1 MVESSKKYKMEDQC
15 ISLEQRKQIQL
26 EMLIEIDKFCR
37 ANNIK
42 YMLAFGTLLG
52 AIRHKGYIPW
62 DDDVDI
68 SMPLDDMIKF
78 KNEFKSDNLKYCDVD
93 TENNYE
99 WTFSRIVH
107 KQTYNKTG
115 ITYKAYGVNID
126 LYPTIEVS
134 SSPEENEHA
143 IARLMKPYRQYCAA
157 IKCRR
162 RAIRVLPITTIPGF
176 EKCVRKYR
184 DLNHSTLYC
193 KNGGAF
199 HCDAGPLE
207 LFKLHTFA
215 FNPFEDMIEVD
226 FEGYKF
232 MAPSRYDEYLTTR
245 YGNYM
250 KLPPEDQRH
259 PYHGGKYYWKVNSK
273 K

>member
-1 MVESSKKYKMEDQC
+1 MKSKC
-15 ISLEQRKQIQL
+15 ISIEQRKQIQL

-68 SMPLDDMIKF
+68 SMPLEDMIRF
-78 KNEFKSDNLKYCDVD
+78 KNTFKSDNLKYCDVD
-93 TENNYE
+93 TEKYYE

-115 ITYKAYGVNID
+115 LVCKSYGVNID
-126 LYPTIEVS
+126 LYPTLEVS
-134 SSPEENEHA
+134 SSEKHNMEVISN
-143 IARLMKPYRQYCAA
+143 LMKHYKRYSRL
-157 IKCRR
+157 IKFRR
-162 RAIRVLPITTIPGF
+162 RIIRLLPINSVWGF
-176 EKCVRKYR
+176 KECVLKYR
-184 DLNHSTLYC
+184 DMNHSLLSYP
-193 KNGGAF
+193 NGGAF

-207 LFKLHTFA
+207 QFNLHTLD

-226 FEGYKF
+226 FEGYKL
-232 MAPSRYDEYLTTR
+232 MAPAKYHEYLTTR
-245 YGNYM
+245 YGDYM

-259 PYHGGKYYWKVNSK
+259 PYHGGKYHWK
-273 K
+273 

>member
-1 MVESSKKYKMEDQC
+1 MMIDTP

-26 EMLIEIDKFCR
+26 EMLIEIDQFCR

-68 SMPLDDMIKF
+68 SMPLDDMIRF
-78 KNEFKSDNLKYCDVD
+78 KNEFKSDKLKYCDVD
-93 TENNYE
+93 TEKDYE

-115 ITYKAYGVNID
+115 LIYKAYGVNID

-134 SSPEENEHA
+134 SSVEENE
-143 IARLMKPYRQYCAA
+143 RVVSQLMTHYKRYSAT
-157 IKCRR
+157 IKFRR
-162 RAIRVLPITTIPGF
+162 RAIRLLPISSIYGF
-176 EKCVRKYR
+176 RKRVSEYR
-184 DLNHSTLYC
+184 DLNHRLLHC

-207 LFKLHTFA
+207 QFRLHTFS
-215 FNPFEDMIEVD
+215 FNPFEEMVEVY
-226 FEGYKF
+226 FEGHKF
-232 MAPSRYDEYLTTR
+232 MAPARYDEYLSTR
-245 YGNYM
+245 YGDYM

-259 PYHGGKYYWKVNSK
+259 PYHGGKYYWKADSK